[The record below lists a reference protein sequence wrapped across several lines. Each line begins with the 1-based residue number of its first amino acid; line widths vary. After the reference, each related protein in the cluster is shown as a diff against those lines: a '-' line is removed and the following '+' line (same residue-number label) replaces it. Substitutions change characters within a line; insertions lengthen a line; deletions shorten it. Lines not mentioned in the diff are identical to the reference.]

1 MSANGKRE
9 QRILLLIIAA
19 VFAVFLI
26 LPMVI
31 ILWFSFGADGGFTV
45 ANYTDI
51 LTDLKFWNAM
61 RNSCGI
67 SILSAVLTT
76 CFAFIIAYA
85 VNFTRIPKGIRTFL
99 HLIALLPMLLPTI
112 TYGFAIIYAIGK
124 KGLMT
129 MTIFGGHQLFD
140 IYGIGG
146 MTVGYVIYTLPV
158 SYILINDA
166 LRYIDPKYQ
175 VISRVLGD
183 KPHQTFYTTILR
195 PLSSTLAVSMIQA
208 FFLSFTDYGI
218 PIAVGGKTEMV
229 ATFLYNEML
238 GSLPNFFRGSVVAIM
253 MLVPSIISIVL
264 LTWMERFNIR
274 YQSRSD
280 IEPAKSVSRDVVWG
294 VLAGMI
300 CFFIICIF
308 ATVFIVPSVTSW
320 PYRLHPTLMHF
331 KDAFADSELIRTYFN
346 SVFVAVLTALFGTLI
361 VYVSGL
367 IAARGRISKRA
378 GRFLDT
384 LALVIN
390 TIPGMVL
397 GVAYMLTF
405 TGTNLQ
411 NTFKLIIISII
422 IHYFATPYLMMKG
435 ALEKMDNSWETTG
448 MLMGDKWL
456 MTVWRVITPNA
467 GKTLAEIFRYY
478 FVSSM
483 VTVSAVIFIV
493 GAKTMLITTEI
504 KELEHFQEFNDIFVL
519 SLLLLVTNLAVTGII
534 KLATRERKSAVV
546 SA

>member
-1 MSANGKRE
+1 MSANGKLE

-26 LPMVI
+26 IPMII
-31 ILWFSFGADGGFTV
+31 ILWFSFGGDGGFTA
-45 ANYTDI
+45 ANYADI
-51 LTDLKFWNAM
+51 LTDQKFWKAM

-67 SILSAVLTT
+67 SMLSAVLTT

-112 TYGFAIIYAIGK
+112 TYGFAIIYAIGR
-124 KGLMT
+124 KGLLT
-129 MTIFGGHQLFD
+129 MTIFGGHQLFY
-140 IYGIGG
+140 IYGVGG

-183 KPHQTFYTTILR
+183 KPRQTFYTTILR
-195 PLSSTLAVSMIQA
+195 PLGSTLAVSMIQS

-218 PIAVGGKTEMV
+218 PIAVGGKTDMV

-238 GSLPNFFRGSVVAIM
+238 GSLPDFCRGSVVAIM

-264 LTWMERFNIR
+264 LTWAERFNIR
-274 YQSRSD
+274 YQSHSD
-280 IEPAKSVSRDVVWG
+280 IEPPKNVARDVVWG
-294 VLAGMI
+294 ILAGLI
-300 CFFIICIF
+300 CLFIIGIF

-320 PYRLHPTLMHF
+320 PYRLQPTLAHF
-331 KDAFADSELIRTYFN
+331 KDAFADSALIRTYLN
-346 SVFVAVLTALFGTLI
+346 SVFVAVLTSLFGTLV
-361 VYVSGL
+361 VYISGL
-367 IAARGRISKRA
+367 IAARGRLSKRA

-405 TGTNLQ
+405 TGTSLQ
-411 NTFKLIIISII
+411 NTFQLIIISII
-422 IHYFATPYLMMKG
+422 VHYFATPYLMMKG

-456 MTVWRVITPNA
+456 KTVWRVITPNA
-467 GKTLAEIFRYY
+467 AKTLAEIFRYY

-493 GAKTMLITTEI
+493 GANTMLITTEI

-534 KLATRERKSAVV
+534 KFVTRERKSAAA